1 MQCHA
6 IACEVVRGFVRM
18 CESVQQCTREFKG
31 MQGCV
36 GAFEEWVTVTQM
48 IGGGTAPSLCPSQGT
63 PGEGA
68 AALWAVRLG
77 SH

>member
-18 CESVQQCTREFKG
+18 CESVQQCTRGFKG

-36 GAFEEWVTVTQM
+36 GAFEDVL
-48 IGGGTAPSLCPSQGT
+48 GY
-63 PGEGA
+63 GE
-68 AALWAVRLG
+68 RY
-77 SH
+77 